1 MSKPDCFAH
10 PAPLELRGRHV
21 LLRPIDPQRDAAA
34 LYEASHGSAE
44 KESVWRYMLSGPY
57 ASAEAM
63 RDHYVEKFG
72 KLRDPLGFTVV
83 RLSDNRAI
91 GMTALMATN
100 TEHGRT
106 EIGHVWFGIE
116 AQRSAANT
124 ESQYL
129 LLRYVFED
137 LGYRR
142 VEWKCD
148 GRNALSRAAALRL
161 GFSFEGRF
169 RHHMQVRGE
178 NRDTEWFAIVDSDW
192 PERRAR
198 LEQMLAS
205 RGDSRSD

>member
-1 MSKPDCFAH
+1 LSQKDSFPH
-10 PAPLELRGRHV
+10 PAPIELHGRHV
-21 LLRPIDPQRDAAA
+21 ALRPIDPARDAPA
-34 LYEASHGSAE
+34 LFEASHGSAE

-63 RDHYVEKFG
+63 RQHYVEKFG
-72 KLRDPLGFTVV
+72 KQRDPLGFTVF
-83 RLSDNRAI
+83 RLSDARAI

-129 LLRYVFED
+129 LLRHVFED

-148 GRNALSRAAALRL
+148 GRNERSRAAALRL

-169 RHHMQVRGE
+169 RHHMKVRGQ
-178 NRDTEWFAIVDSDW
+178 NRDTEWFAIVDSEW
-192 PERRAR
+192 PERRAH
-198 LEQMLAS
+198 LEALL
-205 RGDSRSD
+205 REPV